1 MNRAASAFAAASAL
15 ILAAAAP
22 AAAQSARATLTAS
35 ATVVE
40 PISLAAGASTVSATR
55 GSIDVTTPVSVRGR
69 AAHVV
74 QVIRASGA
82 EPPFHDAVL
91 GHGARTQP
99 NGATVSAWDVRLR
112 LAREAAASGPT
123 AVTYIVSTLN

>member
-1 MNRAASAFAAASAL
+1 MNRAASAFAAAAAL
-15 ILAAAAP
+15 ILAAAVP
-22 AAAQSARATLTAS
+22 AAAQSARATITAS

-40 PISLAAGASTVSATR
+40 PISLSAGASTVSATR
-55 GSIDVTTPVSVRGR
+55 GTIDVTTPVSVRGR

-82 EPPFHDAVL
+82 EPPVRGAIR
-91 GHGARTQP
+91 GHGMQTQP
-99 NGATVSAWDVRLR
+99 NGATASTWDARLR
-112 LAREAAASGPT
+112 IAKQDAASGPS

>member
-1 MNRAASAFAAASAL
+1 MNRAASAFAAAAAL

-40 PISLAAGASTVSATR
+40 PISLDAGASTVSATS

-74 QVIRASGA
+74 QVVRASAA
-82 EPPFHDAVL
+82 EAPVRDAVL

-112 LAREAAASGPT
+112 L
-123 AVTYIVSTLN
+123 

>member
-1 MNRAASAFAAASAL
+1 MNRAAPVLAAAAAL
-15 ILAAAAP
+15 ILAAATP
-22 AAAQSARATLTAS
+22 AAAQSVRASLTAS

-40 PISLAAGASTVSATR
+40 PISLDAGASTVSATR

-74 QVIRASGA
+74 QVVRASGA
-82 EPPFHDAVL
+82 EPPVRAAVR
-91 GHGARTQP
+91 GHGIQTQP
-99 NGATVSAWDVRLR
+99 NGAAVSAYDVRLR
-112 LAREAAASGPT
+112 LARNAAASGPS